1 MHRFA
6 FNSENTY
13 WFLALTLESSELYY
27 SYFFFEERCN
37 TAVGRGWRLWRRRAA
52 ARVGSVGGR
61 GDAERVCG
69 RRRERGREIGKE
81 QSLVYCLV

>member
-6 FNSENTY
+6 FNSETSY

-52 ARVGSVGGR
+52 ARVGSVGR
-61 GDAERVCG
+61 GGPAQGEREGVAATE
-69 RRRERGREIGKE
+69 REE
-81 QSLVYCLV
+81 Q